1 MSNDI
6 CTPILLCLLWTFIIA
21 LRIDDIWKEIG
32 LWIGADA
39 LPQKLIDFQRRH
51 FKKKESKEERY
62 SNFLWKL
69 GKVDSWKIN
78 PPLLYMSLLVCVFI
92 LTQNSFFQGEPS
104 ESDACLL
111 YYSILAFYGLLGI
124 HLIICVKAWIR
135 ELNEQIFL
143 KKNS

>member
-1 MSNDI
+1 MSND
-6 CTPILLCLLWTFIIA
+6 TYTLILLCFLWTFIIA
-21 LRIDDIWKEIG
+21 LRIEDIWKEIG
-32 LWIGADA
+32 LWIGAET
-39 LPQKLIDFQRRH
+39 LPQKLIDFQCRH

-69 GKVDSWKIN
+69 DKVDSWKIT
-78 PPLLYMSLLVCVFI
+78 PPLLYFCLLSSVFPFTRDKFFPGGPSEFELYLEYYSLL
-92 LTQNSFFQGEPS
+92 SF
-104 ESDACLL
+104 L
-111 YYSILAFYGLLGI
+111 ILLGI